1 MEEWLFHFDTW
12 GAWVTFLDQ
21 NGPPEHLT
29 RLFELS
35 GGSEKNLIFGTGD
48 LGSKMAKNWNLNMAH
63 WITKF
68 SCSLVWVTSRAQ
80 KKLSTHR
87 CDKFLHRC
95 TDFSSSW
102 LWELNWL
109 PVGRLCEGSFSDHFL
124 TRLLLGYPLGAKI
137 KQTEGAKG
145 SNFKKEN
152 FFKKIFRKFF
162 LFFDFWP

>member
-1 MEEWLFHFDTW
+1 MDPPSTW
-12 GAWVTFLDQ
+12 PDFLNFQGAQ
-21 NGPPEHLT
+21 K
-29 RLFELS
+29 
-35 GGSEKNLIFGTGD
+35 KNLFFGTGD

-152 FFKKIFRKFF
+152 FFKKFFRKFF